1 MDRKPTALV
10 TGGIGG
16 FGVALAR
23 LLLGRSYN
31 VALADLDIDR
41 GATIAEELG
50 VLFVPLD
57 VGDLAANHR
66 AVALVEAQYEAVD
79 AVFLNAGIVGRQDP
93 TAPLDMRA
101 YEAIL
106 DANLHGVVY
115 GIDAAVPALR
125 RAGGGRIVV
134 TASLAALVPM
144 PADPFYSMT
153 KSAALAYSRA
163 IAPTLADEDITVSIV
178 CPGFADTPLLGPMR
192 PAFDEAGFPILPAPD
207 VAAAL
212 LLAHDEGEAGST
224 HIVQPGM
231 PPTPYRF
238 RNVPAA
244 RDAAGASVAIPAG
257 LSAHTVGDRAAPLT
271 VPDRSV

>member
-1 MDRKPTALV
+1 MAARRPTALV

-16 FGVALAR
+16 FGLALAR
-23 LLLGRSYN
+23 LLLERDFN
-31 VALADLDIDR
+31 VALADLDVHR
-41 GATIAEELG
+41 GRSVAEELA
-50 VLFVPLD
+50 VLFLPLD

-66 AVALVEAQYEAVD
+66 AVALVETHYDAVD

-106 DANLHGVVY
+106 DANLHGVTY

-125 RAGGGRIVV
+125 RTGGGRIVV

-144 PADPFYSMT
+144 PADPYYSMT

-163 IAPTLADEDITVSIV
+163 MAPRLVDDGIILTVV

-192 PAFDEAGFPILPAPD
+192 PAFESAGFPILPARE

-212 LLAHDEGEAGST
+212 LYAHDEGEAGSAYV
-224 HIVQPGM
+224 VQPGM
-231 PPTPYRF
+231 PPTQYRF

-244 RDAAGASVAIPAG
+244 RDASGTHVAIPAG
-257 LSAHTVGDRAAPLT
+257 LSAHSA
-271 VPDRSV
+271 VPRSDPASG

>member
-1 MDRKPTALV
+1 MAAREPTALI
-10 TGGIGG
+10 TGGVGG
-16 FGVALAR
+16 FGLALAR
-23 LLLGRSYN
+23 LLLERDFN
-31 VALADLDIDR
+31 VALADLDVDR
-41 GATIAEELG
+41 GRSVAEDLA

-66 AVALVEAQYEAVD
+66 AVALVEAHYDTVD
-79 AVFLNAGIVGRQDP
+79 AVFLNAGIVGKQDP

-101 YEAIL
+101 YEAIV
-106 DANLHGVVY
+106 DANLHGVTY

-163 IAPTLADEDITVSIV
+163 MAPRLVDDGITLSVV

-192 PAFDEAGFPILPAPD
+192 PAFESAGFPILTADD

-212 LLAHDEGEAGST
+212 LLAHDEGEAGSAY
-224 HIVQPGM
+224 IVQPGM

-244 RDAAGASVAIPAG
+244 RDASGAHVAIPTG
-257 LSAHTVGDRAAPLT
+257 LSAHSAESQERPVSG
-271 VPDRSV
+271 